1 MTTFLKS
8 KFCRYS
14 TQLFK
19 IEYELG
25 FILIR
30 IFENC
35 ATLACL
41 AVKVDLEASH
51 RGSVGSQAN
60 RSGEAGKREK
70 KVE

>member
-1 MTTFLKS
+1 MYLIKCSENIS
-8 KFCRYS
+8 KPR
-14 TQLFK
+14 
-19 IEYELG
+19 LG
-25 FILIR
+25 QPFSR
-30 IFENC
+30 GV
-35 ATLACL
+35 ATLVSL